1 MKQQEEEENILSL
14 YDDDNSEN
22 ELIFDKGIFANISRP
37 KISFRDI
44 FIIKA
49 MIILFFILQIANI
62 FHLLLS
68 ITNSNNVN
76 ISTYKTSYINIANII
91 SYISFIIFSFLF
103 SDLIHQRMSVPEYK
117 CELTLSISLIFASII
132 SSICIFAL
140 NQQFLIL
147 NFNMIYFAFIISS
160 FTFCIICFICI
171 YIIDKSSIIHND
183 KICFYYV
190 EKILLLFAMLI
201 GGSLFIICIAL
212 NRKSDLIVPLYH
224 YSILLFYIAFVVY
237 IALMQS
243 DIEYVYMTLCVLP
256 DVEYFVDLDQKNT
269 L

>member
-22 ELIFDKGIFANISRP
+22 ELIFDKGFFANISRP

-44 FIIKA
+44 LIIKA

-91 SYISFIIFSFLF
+91 SYITFIIFSFLF

-140 NQQFLIL
+140 NQQYLIL